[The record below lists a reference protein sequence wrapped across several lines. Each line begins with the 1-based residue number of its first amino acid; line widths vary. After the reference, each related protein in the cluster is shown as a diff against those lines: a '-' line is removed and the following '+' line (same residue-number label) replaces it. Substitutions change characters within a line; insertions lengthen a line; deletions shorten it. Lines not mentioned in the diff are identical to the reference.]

1 VYECLKHT
9 NVADNQLKY
18 SDKLTEFISCW
29 QYSNVSFDHIQQVY
43 LIGLI
48 NQLSELIITENFETP
63 VLTLRSFIEISK

>member
-1 VYECLKHT
+1 MYECLNHT

-18 SDKLTEFISCW
+18 SDKLTEFISCR

-43 LIGLI
+43 LIELI
-48 NQLSELIITENFETP
+48 NQLSDLIITENFETP